1 MIIKTTQ
8 SLTAPTGQIVSGVAF
23 RAKRERDGYRINSG
37 EHDGIFV
44 PAAAAFVISDIQLEE
59 DGRRRRGSRYD

>member
-8 SLTAPTGQIVSGVAF
+8 SLTASTGHIVSGVSF
-23 RAKRERDGYRINSG
+23 RAKRERDGYLINSG
-37 EHDGIFV
+37 EHSGIFV
-44 PAAAAFVISDIQLEE
+44 PGSAAFILSDLQLEP